1 VIAAGDARAGVPVYM
16 RVMKHLAAALV
27 LCLVTLPAAAERLSL
42 SALSAYLNSI
52 TEADARFTQENA
64 DGSRLTGTLYIKRPG
79 RIRFEYDPPQ
89 EDTLVLASGGQIA
102 VFDGR
107 ASGVPEQFPLRR
119 TPLGIILARDIDL
132 TRARMVTGHG
142 MDAGRTV
149 VQAQDPENPEYGRI
163 YLYFDHDPVR
173 LSEWLIV
180 SGSGEHTRTRL
191 DAFRPRDDL
200 GDVMFSIPLQ
210 IEARR

>member
-1 VIAAGDARAGVPVYM
+1 MKTLIAAFALFV
-16 RVMKHLAAALV
+16 AAL
-27 LCLVTLPAAAERLSL
+27 PAVAERLSL
-42 SALSAYLNSI
+42 PALSAYLNTI
-52 TEADARFTQENA
+52 TQAEARFTQENA
-64 DGSRLTGTLYIKRPG
+64 DGSRLTGTVYIKRPG

-89 EDTLVLASGGQIA
+89 ADTLVLASGGQIA

-142 MDAGRTV
+142 MDGGRTV
-149 VQAQDPENPEYGRI
+149 VQAQDPDNPDYGRI

-180 SGSGEHTRTRL
+180 SGTGEQTRTRL
-191 DAFRPRDDL
+191 QPFQPRDDL
-200 GDVMFSIPLQ
+200 GDMMFSIPF
-210 IEARR
+210 EAQARQ

>member
-1 VIAAGDARAGVPVYM
+1 
-16 RVMKHLAAALV
+16 MKTFLAALA
-27 LCLVTLPAAAERLSL
+27 LCLAALPAVAERLSL
-42 SALSAYLNSI
+42 PALSAYLNTI
-52 TEADARFTQENA
+52 TQAEARFTQENA

-89 EDTLVLASGGQIA
+89 DDALVLASGGQIA

-142 MDAGRTV
+142 MDGDRTV
-149 VQAQDPENPEYGRI
+149 VQAQDPENPDYGRI
-163 YLYFDHDPVR
+163 YLYFEQSPVR
-173 LSEWLIV
+173 LSEWLII
-180 SGSGEHTRTRL
+180 SGTGERTRTLL
-191 DAFRPRDDL
+191 DPFQPRDDL
-200 GDVMFSIPLQ
+200 GDAMFSIQ
-210 IEARR
+210 FETDRRQ